1 MMKKNTEIKEQINM
15 KMPRYAKI
23 VETDELYIIATLL
36 KDCTV
41 EKALQIVQ
49 DNRQMPSDKLLEVQ
63 IKEVDSKVCIIETY
77 SK

>member
-1 MMKKNTEIKEQINM
+1 MKQNTETKEQINM
-15 KMPRYAKI
+15 KMPRYAKV

-49 DNRQMPSDKLLEVQ
+49 DNRQMPSDKLLELQ
-63 IKEVDSKVCIIETY
+63 IKEIDNKVCIIETY

>member
-1 MMKKNTEIKEQINM
+1 MKI
-15 KMPRYAKI
+15 PRYARI
-23 VETDELYIIATLL
+23 VETDELYIIATLF

-41 EKALQIVQ
+41 EKALQTVK

-63 IKEVDSKVCIIETY
+63 IKEIDNKVCIIETY

>member
-1 MMKKNTEIKEQINM
+1 MVKEKKQQINM

-23 VETDELYIIATLL
+23 VEIDELYIIATLF

-41 EKALQIVQ
+41 EKALQTVK

-63 IKEVDSKVCIIETY
+63 IKEFDNKVCIIETY

>member
-1 MMKKNTEIKEQINM
+1 M
-15 KMPRYAKI
+15 KMPRYAKV
-23 VETDELYIIATLL
+23 VETDDIYIITTLL

-49 DNRQMPSDKLLEVQ
+49 DNRQMPSDKLLELQ
-63 IKEVDSKVCIIETY
+63 IKEIDNKVCIIETY

>member
-1 MMKKNTEIKEQINM
+1 MKKNTELKEQINM

-23 VETDELYIIATLL
+23 IETENVYIIATLL

-41 EKALQIVQ
+41 EKALQTVK

-63 IKEVDSKVCIIETY
+63 IKEIDNKVCIIETY

>member
-1 MMKKNTEIKEQINM
+1 MMKQNTETKEQINM
-15 KMPRYAKI
+15 KMPRYAKV

-41 EKALQIVQ
+41 EKALQTVK
-49 DNRQMPSDKLLEVQ
+49 DSRQMPSDKLLEVQ
-63 IKEVDSKVCIIETY
+63 IKEIDNKVCIIETY

>member
-1 MMKKNTEIKEQINM
+1 MVKEKKEQINM

-23 VETDELYIIATLL
+23 VETDDVYIIATLL

-41 EKALQIVQ
+41 EKALQTVK

>member
-1 MMKKNTEIKEQINM
+1 M

-23 VETDELYIIATLL
+23 VETDNVYIIATLL

-41 EKALQIVQ
+41 EKALQPVK
-49 DNRQMPSDKLLEVQ
+49 DNRQMPSDKLLELQ
-63 IKEVDSKVCIIETY
+63 IKEIDNKVCIIETY

>member
-1 MMKKNTEIKEQINM
+1 MVKEKKEQINM

-23 VETDELYIIATLL
+23 VETDDVYIIATLL

-41 EKALQIVQ
+41 EKALQTVK

-63 IKEVDSKVCIIETY
+63 VKEVDSKVCIIETY

>member
-1 MMKKNTEIKEQINM
+1 MKKNTEIKEQINM

-23 VETDELYIIATLL
+23 VETDNVYIIATLL

-41 EKALQIVQ
+41 EKALQTVK

-63 IKEVDSKVCIIETY
+63 IKEIDNKVCIIETY

>member
-1 MMKKNTEIKEQINM
+1 M

-23 VETDELYIIATLL
+23 VETDDIYIITILL

-49 DNRQMPSDKLLEVQ
+49 DNRQMPSDKLLELQ
-63 IKEVDSKVCIIETY
+63 IKEIDNKVCIIETY

>member
-1 MMKKNTEIKEQINM
+1 M

-23 VETDELYIIATLL
+23 VETDDVYIIATLL

-41 EKALQIVQ
+41 EKVLQTVK
-49 DNRQMPSDKLLEVQ
+49 DNSQMPSDKLLEVQ
-63 IKEVDSKVCIIETY
+63 IKEIDNKVCIIETY

>member
-1 MMKKNTEIKEQINM
+1 MVKEKKEQINM

-23 VETDELYIIATLL
+23 VETDDIYIITTL
-36 KDCTV
+36 CTV

-49 DNRQMPSDKLLEVQ
+49 DNRQMPSDKLLELQ
-63 IKEVDSKVCIIETY
+63 IKEIDNKVCIIETY

>member
-1 MMKKNTEIKEQINM
+1 M

-63 IKEVDSKVCIIETY
+63 IKEIDNKVCIIETY

>member
-1 MMKKNTEIKEQINM
+1 M

-23 VETDELYIIATLL
+23 VETDDVYIIATLL

-41 EKALQIVQ
+41 EKALRTVK
-49 DNRQMPSDKLLEVQ
+49 DNRQTPSDKLLEVQ
-63 IKEVDSKVCIIETY
+63 IKEIDNKVCIIETY

>member
-1 MMKKNTEIKEQINM
+1 M

-23 VETDELYIIATLL
+23 VEIDELYIIATLL

-41 EKALQIVQ
+41 EKALQTVK
-49 DNRQMPSDKLLEVQ
+49 DNSQMPSDKLLEVQ
-63 IKEVDSKVCIIETY
+63 IKEIDNKVSIIETY

>member
-1 MMKKNTEIKEQINM
+1 MVKEKKEQINM

-23 VETDELYIIATLL
+23 VETDDIYIITTLV

-49 DNRQMPSDKLLEVQ
+49 DNRQMPSDKLLELQ
-63 IKEVDSKVCIIETY
+63 IKEIDNKVCIIETY

>member
-1 MMKKNTEIKEQINM
+1 M
-15 KMPRYAKI
+15 KMPRYVKI
-23 VETDELYIIATLL
+23 VETDELYIVATLL

-63 IKEVDSKVCIIETY
+63 VKEIDSKVCIIETF

>member
-1 MMKKNTEIKEQINM
+1 MVKEKKEQINM

-23 VETDELYIIATLL
+23 VETDDIYIITTLL
-36 KDCTV
+36 KNCTV

-49 DNRQMPSDKLLEVQ
+49 DNRQMPSDKLLELQ
-63 IKEVDSKVCIIETY
+63 IKEIDNKVCIIETY

>member
-1 MMKKNTEIKEQINM
+1 MKKNTEIKEQINM

-23 VETDELYIIATLL
+23 VETEDVYIIATLL

-41 EKALQIVQ
+41 EKALQTVQ
-49 DNRQMPSDKLLEVQ
+49 DNRQMLSDKLLELQ
-63 IKEVDSKVCIIETY
+63 IKEIDNKVCIIETY

>member
-1 MMKKNTEIKEQINM
+1 MKQNTETKEQINM

-41 EKALQIVQ
+41 EKALQTVQ
-49 DNRQMPSDKLLEVQ
+49 DNIQMPSDKLLEVQ
-63 IKEVDSKVCIIETY
+63 IKEIDNKVCIIETY

>member
-1 MMKKNTEIKEQINM
+1 MVKEKKEQINM

-23 VETDELYIIATLL
+23 VETDDVYIIATLL

-63 IKEVDSKVCIIETY
+63 IKEVDSKVCIVETY

>member
-1 MMKKNTEIKEQINM
+1 M

-23 VETDELYIIATLL
+23 VETDDVYIIATLL

-41 EKALQIVQ
+41 EKALQIVK
-49 DNRQMPSDKLLEVQ
+49 DNSQMPSDKLLEVQ
-63 IKEVDSKVCIIETY
+63 IKEIDNKVCIIETY

>member
-1 MMKKNTEIKEQINM
+1 M

-41 EKALQIVQ
+41 EKALQTVK
-49 DNRQMPSDKLLEVQ
+49 DNRQMPSDKLLELQ
-63 IKEVDSKVCIIETY
+63 IKEFDNQVCIIETY

>member
-1 MMKKNTEIKEQINM
+1 M

-23 VETDELYIIATLL
+23 VETDDVYIIATLL

-63 IKEVDSKVCIIETY
+63 IKEIDNKVCIIETY

>member
-1 MMKKNTEIKEQINM
+1 M

-23 VETDELYIIATLL
+23 VETEDVYIIATLL

-41 EKALQIVQ
+41 KKALQTVQ
-49 DNRQMPSDKLLEVQ
+49 DNRQMLSDKLLELQ
-63 IKEVDSKVCIIETY
+63 IKEFDNKVCIIETY

>member
-1 MMKKNTEIKEQINM
+1 MVKEKKEQINM

-23 VETDELYIIATLL
+23 VETDDVYIIATLL

>member
-1 MMKKNTEIKEQINM
+1 M

-23 VETDELYIIATLL
+23 VETDDVYIIATLL

-63 IKEVDSKVCIIETY
+63 IKEVDSKVCIVETY

>member
-1 MMKKNTEIKEQINM
+1 MKKNTELKEQINM

-23 VETDELYIIATLL
+23 VETENVYIIVTLL

-41 EKALQIVQ
+41 EKALQTVQ
-49 DNRQMPSDKLLEVQ
+49 DNRQMLSDKLLEVQ
-63 IKEVDSKVCIIETY
+63 IKEIDNKVCIIETY

>member
-1 MMKKNTEIKEQINM
+1 MKQNTETKEQINM
-15 KMPRYAKI
+15 KMPRYAKV

-41 EKALQIVQ
+41 EKALQTVK
-49 DNRQMPSDKLLEVQ
+49 DSRQMPSDKLLEVQ
-63 IKEVDSKVCIIETY
+63 IKEIDNKVCIIETY

>member
-1 MMKKNTEIKEQINM
+1 M

-41 EKALQIVQ
+41 EKALQTVK
-49 DNRQMPSDKLLEVQ
+49 DNRQMPSDKLLELQ

>member
-1 MMKKNTEIKEQINM
+1 MVKEKKEQINM

-23 VETDELYIIATLL
+23 VETDDIYIITTLL

-49 DNRQMPSDKLLEVQ
+49 DNRQMPSDKLLELQ
-63 IKEVDSKVCIIETY
+63 IKEIDNKVCIIETY

>member
-1 MMKKNTEIKEQINM
+1 MVKEKKEQINM

-41 EKALQIVQ
+41 EKALQTVK

-63 IKEVDSKVCIIETY
+63 IKEIDNKVCIIETY